1 MTRTVQEL
9 RIRRTVCDGIIRE
22 LIKIGDSDP
31 RQHDALIC
39 YKAQLKELDAE
50 LTEAERAERQR
61 LGIPEPEPINIGL
74 KPAILFGKA
83 DKE

>member
-1 MTRTVQEL
+1 MTRSIQEL
-9 RIRRTVCDGIIRE
+9 RVRRTICDGIIRE
-22 LIKIGDSDP
+22 LIAVGTSDP
-31 RQHDALIC
+31 RQHDALTC

-74 KPAILFGKA
+74 KPAQLIGKT
-83 DKE
+83 K

>member
-1 MTRTVQEL
+1 MTRSIQEL

-22 LIKIGDSDP
+22 LIKMGDNDP
-31 RQHDALIC
+31 RQADALAH
-39 YKAQLKELDAE
+39 YKAQLMELDKE

-74 KPAILFGKA
+74 KPAQLVGKA
-83 DKE
+83 N

>member
-1 MTRTVQEL
+1 MTRSIQEL
-9 RIRRTVCDGIIRE
+9 RIRRTVCDGLIRE

-39 YKAQLKELDAE
+39 YKAQLRELDAE

-74 KPAILFGKA
+74 KPAQLIGKA
-83 DKE
+83 N